1 MRTETPHF
9 NAWLAAEQS
18 AQATE
23 RELHAA
29 MLNFV
34 DSPSAPLVPDLIL
47 AARARRA
54 EANALFE
61 LAIHEM
67 KTLAESLHHR
77 RIATASPGRPEPA
90 EPQRPSP
97 RRDGSSSS
105 GQVPQHGE

>member
-18 AQATE
+18 AQAAE

-34 DSPSAPLVPDLIL
+34 DSPSEPLLPDMIL

-61 LAIHEM
+61 LAIQEM

-77 RIATASPGRPEPA
+77 RIVTSSAGSLQPEAPRA
-90 EPQRPSP
+90 PSS
-97 RRDGSSSS
+97 RRDGSHG
-105 GQVPQHGE
+105 GQMPQHGE

>member
-18 AQATE
+18 AQAAE

-34 DSPSAPLVPDLIL
+34 DSPAAPILPDMIL

-61 LAIHEM
+61 LAMQEM
-67 KTLAESLHHR
+67 KTLAEALHHR
-77 RIATASPGRPEPA
+77 RIATSSPGRLEPA
-90 EPQRPSP
+90 EPLRPSP
-97 RRDGSSSS
+97 RRDAGNS
-105 GQVPQHGE
+105 GPVQQHGE